1 VNAIPVDCSFILYPI
16 FYHPN
21 VIKQTILIGQR
32 IEIFVMKLSYLIKGQ
47 VILLKTMSADNYK
60 NKPKASHLK
69 TFTTAVMILTVMML
83 IAVVVSKTPPI
94 KPVDAQNSTTNTKLN
109 AISNL
114 SIAGKSYP
122 IKYNMT
128 TGKLLGL
135 IEDKDKST
143 LIAIISTPSDKET
156 LTIEL
161 PRNIIDDKGQSNAD
175 AKYTVHVDGKDATF
189 RETSNNPNSRTL
201 AIDFNKDARMIEI
214 IGTQTSQQQ

>member
-1 VNAIPVDCSFILYPI
+1 
-16 FYHPN
+16 
-21 VIKQTILIGQR
+21 
-32 IEIFVMKLSYLIKGQ
+32 
-47 VILLKTMSADNYK
+47 MSADTADNYK
-60 NKPKASHLK
+60 NKPKTIHLK
-69 TFTTAVMILTVMML
+69 ISATAVIMILIAMMSM
-83 IAVVVSKTPPI
+83 AVVVSITSPTKS
-94 KPVDAQNSTTNTKLN
+94 VDAQNSTNTKLN

-122 IKYNMT
+122 IKYNIT

-135 IEDKDKST
+135 VEDRDKST
-143 LIAIISTPSDKET
+143 LIAIISTPSDKGT

-214 IGTQTSQQQ
+214 IGTQASQQ

>member
-1 VNAIPVDCSFILYPI
+1 
-16 FYHPN
+16 
-21 VIKQTILIGQR
+21 
-32 IEIFVMKLSYLIKGQ
+32 
-47 VILLKTMSADNYK
+47 
-60 NKPKASHLK
+60 
-69 TFTTAVMILTVMML
+69 MML

-143 LIAIISTPSDKET
+143 L
-156 LTIEL
+156 
-161 PRNIIDDKGQSNAD
+161 
-175 AKYTVHVDGKDATF
+175 
-189 RETSNNPNSRTL
+189 
-201 AIDFNKDARMIEI
+201 
-214 IGTQTSQQQ
+214 

>member
-1 VNAIPVDCSFILYPI
+1 
-16 FYHPN
+16 
-21 VIKQTILIGQR
+21 
-32 IEIFVMKLSYLIKGQ
+32 
-47 VILLKTMSADNYK
+47 MSADKYN
-60 NKPKASHLK
+60 NKPKASHPK
-69 TFTTAVMILTVMML
+69 STTAVMMLLILVT
-83 IAVVVSKTPPI
+83 VVVSITPYI
-94 KPVDAQNSTTNTKLN
+94 KPVDAQNSNTTNTKLK

-135 IEDKDKST
+135 MEDKDKST
-143 LIAIISTPSDKET
+143 LIGIVSTPSDKGT

-189 RETSNNPNSRTL
+189 RETSNNPTARTL
-201 AIDFNKDARMIEI
+201 SIDFNKDARMIEI
-214 IGTQTSQQQ
+214 IGTQAQQ